1 VHLCTN
7 KNPTDFF
14 WYNKIMKK
22 QFQTCYSCEH
32 KSLCKVAK
40 SRLEGLDINSPT
52 IRDIG
57 CFDYEIY
64 KRQIEDKQLTLG
76 F

>member
-1 VHLCTN
+1 
-7 KNPTDFF
+7 
-14 WYNKIMKK
+14 MQKK
-22 QFQTCYSCEH
+22 RFETCYNCEFKFSCN
-32 KSLCKVAK
+32 VAK

-57 CFDYEIY
+57 CFDFEIY
-64 KRQIEDKQLTLG
+64 RKQVEDRQLNFG